1 MKKSTQLSF
10 LSVLIGC
17 FFSTEN
23 YQDFICLICCSIL
36 IFILAYVFCKS
47 VDYYLQR
54 RHYQQIANEIDRL
67 LTDDRFLAINKNRLQ
82 DVDKQL
88 HTDSTEKKQQST
100 GQI

>member
-23 YQDFICLICCSIL
+23 SQDFICLICCSIL
-36 IFILAYVFCKS
+36 IFILTYVFCKS